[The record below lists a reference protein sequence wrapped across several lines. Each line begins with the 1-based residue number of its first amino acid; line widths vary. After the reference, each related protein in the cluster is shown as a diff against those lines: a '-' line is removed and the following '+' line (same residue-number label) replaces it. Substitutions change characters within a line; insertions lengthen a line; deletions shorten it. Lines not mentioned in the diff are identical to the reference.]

1 MITQPGKEIT
11 WGEMHVGARQV
22 FLDAGFV
29 EVSRPTARRVVM
41 RIDFV
46 HVADPLT
53 APRCHQGV
61 SDRENPGR
69 HINGA
74 RRRTGRL
81 RSNRPA
87 PWSTHPG

>member
-41 RIDFV
+41 RIDF
-46 HVADPLT
+46 
-53 APRCHQGV
+53 
-61 SDRENPGR
+61 E
-69 HINGA
+69 
-74 RRRTGRL
+74 
-81 RSNRPA
+81 
-87 PWSTHPG
+87 